1 MSHTVKKVPLPDSSG
16 LHEMVGRGDFLDCYS
31 TVSEAGARQAA
42 EIAMTFPGWVRSL
55 MALRNAL
62 VAPFGLTT
70 EEPAEVDRI
79 GLFPVVSERDNEV
92 IAGFDDKHLNFRIA
106 MLAESGRVHLATWV
120 HPHNLGGR
128 LYLAAVMP
136 FHVVIV
142 RDALKRVA
150 AAV

>member
-1 MSHTVKKVPLPDSSG
+1 MSHAVEKVPLPQSSG
-16 LHEMVGRGDFLDCYS
+16 LHEIVGHGDFLDCYS
-31 TVSEAGARQAA
+31 TLSEAGAREAA

-55 MALRNAL
+55 MAMRNAL

-70 EEPAEVDRI
+70 EEPLEVDRI
-79 GLFPVVSERDNEV
+79 GLFPLVSECDNEV
-92 IAGFDDKHLNFRIA
+92 IAGFDDKHLNFRVA
-106 MLAESGRVHLATWV
+106 MLADSGRVYLATWV

-150 AAV
+150 GSV